1 MTSNLTPGMI
11 SLTNLIIA
19 GFTYIYPRKGEIRFC
34 FRVFVLEPLEKHW
47 FEGLR
52 SDKNIKIIL
61 YINFYF
67 IWLGIHDSSN
77 VVDFRHL
84 KFDKNSRKSFPK
96 FKKFWEI
103 TKRQFLISNMASEKI
118 FALATQRKIVLCR
131 NRQCKRYGKKNQP
144 TFDLSRKLLATYRL
158 KL

>member
-1 MTSNLTPGMI
+1 MI
-11 SLTNLIIA
+11 STTKNFIIA

-67 IWLGIHDSSN
+67 IWLWIHDSSN

-84 KFDKNSRKSFPK
+84 KFDKNLRKTFQNFENFNRSPKDNFWYRTWQVKEFSRWP
-96 FKKFWEI
+96 
-103 TKRQFLISNMASEKI
+103 RREKLFYAGI
-118 FALATQRKIVLCR
+118 DNVNDMVR
-131 NRQCKRYGKKNQP
+131 KKNMKSQGGIWTQTVLGP
-144 TFDLSRKLLATYRL
+144 YMI
-158 KL
+158 